1 MQSWPI
7 LPSGLPYAN
16 AGCVFSCRNIDRCPN
31 IIPTRHL
38 RSLNSH
44 RSAFNRD
51 DDCEWLRKHGTPRAI
66 GSLNQ
71 YERVIQPSAVEE
83 LALET
88 RVQLPRSFSH
98 LMCAP
103 ERQSRVRSCTYCYVD
118 PGERIV
124 ETIGAIHGHLVHLL
138 SDSQPCPH
146 WYLHVLS
153 TGETAVLESPDLHC
167 YQIEHSN
174 WIENP
179 SCRLRCVELAGSDF
193 AYCAPSFSDFLF
205 RFWIEN
211 EIWFALVD
219 NAGRRPLC
227 TLQLDYVSHYSGQ
240 R

>member
-1 MQSWPI
+1 MAQQACKVGRFCPVVFPTPTLVAYSV
-7 LPSGLPYAN
+7 
-16 AGCVFSCRNIDRCPN
+16 AGNIDRCPN

-103 ERQSRVRSCTYCYVD
+103 
-118 PGERIV
+118 
-124 ETIGAIHGHLVHLL
+124 GATVSGSL
-138 SDSQPCPH
+138 
-146 WYLHVLS
+146 LHVLLCPSRRADRRDHWCDPRTACPLAIGFS
-153 TGETAVLESPDLHC
+153 TLS
-167 YQIEHSN
+167 S
-174 WIENP
+174 
-179 SCRLRCVELAGSDF
+179 
-193 AYCAPSFSDFLF
+193 
-205 RFWIEN
+205 
-211 EIWFALVD
+211 LVST
-219 NAGRRPLC
+219 RPF
-227 TLQLDYVSHYSGQ
+227 H